1 MTSGPSL
8 RDSARAELGMLLFFL
23 ICWVGF
29 YANVLAGYPLAGTI
43 RLNLFHLYGL
53 AASGGWLLG
62 NLEVHRQR
70 RLEGGSFRASGASD
84 PLPKA
89 TRRRLF
95 FLNLL
100 APAGVLLL
108 VWSLAP
114 RPIRVAFPMASIYAA
129 AILVLF
135 FLVPVSLKRVFS
147 PK

>member
-1 MTSGPSL
+1 
-8 RDSARAELGMLLFFL
+8 MLLFFL
-23 ICWVGF
+23 VCWLGF
-29 YANVLAGYPLAGTI
+29 CANALAGYPLAGTI

-70 RLEGGSFRASGASD
+70 RFERGSPD
-84 PLPKA
+84 PLPRV

-100 APAGVLLL
+100 APAGVLFL

-114 RPIRVAFPMASIYAA
+114 QPLRVAFPMASIYAA

-135 FLVPVSLKRVFS
+135 FLVPVSLKRVFDS
-147 PK
+147 K

>member
-1 MTSGPSL
+1 
-8 RDSARAELGMLLFFL
+8 MLLFFL
-23 ICWVGF
+23 ICWLGF
-29 YANVLAGYPLAGTI
+29 CANALAGYPLAGTI

-53 AASGGWLLG
+53 AAGGGWLLG

-70 RLEGGSFRASGASD
+70 RLKRGSFGASD
-84 PLPKA
+84 PLPRV

-100 APAGVLLL
+100 APAGVLFL

-114 RPIRVAFPMASIYAA
+114 RPLRVAFPMASIYAA

-135 FLVPVSLKRVFS
+135 FLVPVSLRRVFP

>member
-1 MTSGPSL
+1 
-8 RDSARAELGMLLFFL
+8 MLLFFL
-23 ICWVGF
+23 ICWLGF
-29 YANVLAGYPLAGTI
+29 WANVLAGYPLAGTI
-43 RLNLFHLYGL
+43 RLNLFPLYGL
-53 AASGGWLLG
+53 AAGGGWLLG

-70 RLEGGSFRASGASD
+70 RFQRGSFGASD
-84 PLPKA
+84 PLPRA

-100 APAGVLLL
+100 APAGVLFL

-114 RPIRVAFPMASIYAA
+114 RTLRVAFPMASTYAA

-135 FLVPVSLKRVFS
+135 FLVPVSLRRVFP

>member
-1 MTSGPSL
+1 
-8 RDSARAELGMLLFFL
+8 MLLFFL
-23 ICWVGF
+23 ICWLGF
-29 YANVLAGYPLAGTI
+29 WANVLAGYPLAGTI

-53 AASGGWLLG
+53 AAGGGWLLG

-70 RLEGGSFRASGASD
+70 RFQHGSFRARGASGTSGARGEGD
-84 PLPKA
+84 PLPRV

-100 APAGVLLL
+100 APVGVLFL

-114 RPIRVAFPMASIYAA
+114 RPLRVAFPMASIYAA

-147 PK
+147 PKWP

>member
-1 MTSGPSL
+1 
-8 RDSARAELGMLLFFL
+8 MLLFFL
-23 ICWVGF
+23 ICWLGF
-29 YANVLAGYPLAGTI
+29 CANALAGYPLAGTI

-53 AASGGWLLG
+53 AAGGGWLLG

-70 RLEGGSFRASGASD
+70 RFERGSFEASGASD
-84 PLPKA
+84 PLPRV

-100 APAGVLLL
+100 APVGVLFL

-114 RPIRVAFPMASIYAA
+114 RTLRVAFPMASIYAA

-135 FLVPVSLKRVFS
+135 FLVPVSLKRVFDS
-147 PK
+147 K